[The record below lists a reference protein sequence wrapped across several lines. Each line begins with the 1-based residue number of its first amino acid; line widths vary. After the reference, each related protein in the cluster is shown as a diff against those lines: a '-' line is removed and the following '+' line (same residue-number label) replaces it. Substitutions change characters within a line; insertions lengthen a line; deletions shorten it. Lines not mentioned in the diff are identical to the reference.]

1 MSINH
6 NDSTIIPLLREYVLE
21 QHKHS
26 NNVKVVMDECERLF
40 EEGSTREQRAN
51 AMQVVEDYV
60 NFIMSESGKFIISY
74 RKDAKVSALKD
85 LNLFLSQEDC
95 LFHAFMSLDLEQR
108 ILDAL
113 DFVNVT
119 PFVRDLRE
127 VREP

>member
-40 EEGSTREQRAN
+40 EEGSTREQTAN

-60 NFIMSESGKFIISY
+60 KFIMSDSGKFMINY
-74 RKDAKVSALKD
+74 RKDAKVSALRD

-95 LFHAFMSLDLEQR
+95 RLYAFMSLDLEQR

-113 DFVNVT
+113 DYVTTT
-119 PFVRDLRE
+119 PFVRD
-127 VREP
+127 VRLPLEP